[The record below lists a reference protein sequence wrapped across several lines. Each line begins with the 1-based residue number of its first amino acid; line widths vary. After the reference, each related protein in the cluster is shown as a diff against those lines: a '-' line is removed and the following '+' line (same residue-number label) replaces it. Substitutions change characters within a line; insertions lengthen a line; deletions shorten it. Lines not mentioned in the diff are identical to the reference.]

1 MTWNARYRRLEK
13 RLPHDAL
20 AVDELSQLLS
30 EARAKLLELIS
41 ENDDARSG
49 EALAIDRAAARVR
62 SLRDKPASSL
72 EGLGLREVQELCTFI
87 DRRIARAG
95 RRKGLLQSNQSR
107 SLVAKQKKAI
117 SVKFFRDCT
126 RKNPKLSRKAVH
138 RLLQNKWASLTSD
151 PELPPPGLSSFKKY
165 CKGLKN

>member
-13 RLPHDAL
+13 RLPHDVL

-41 ENDDARSG
+41 ENDDAQSG

-62 SLRDKPASSL
+62 SLREEPASSL
-72 EGLGLREVQELCTFI
+72 EGLGLREVQQLCDLI

-95 RRKGLLQSNQSR
+95 SQKGSRQSNKIR
-107 SLVAKQKKAI
+107 GLAAKQKKKI
-117 SVKFFRDCT
+117 SVGFFRDCIS
-126 RKNPKLSRKAVH
+126 KNPKLSREAVH
-138 RLLQNKWASLTSD
+138 LRLQRNWRSLTPD
-151 PELPPPGLSSFKKY
+151 PELPSPSLSSFKDY
-165 CKGLKN
+165 CKGL